1 MEELIGFVSGND
13 KRDKIL
19 GLLGSQGPL
28 DEKLI
33 SKRTRMVPRMA
44 LKILDELM
52 EKGLVE
58 EKESLFSLTEKGI
71 EVENKM
77 KGLK

>member
-1 MEELIGFVSGND
+1 MEELIGFVSGNY

-44 LKILDELM
+44 LKILNELM

-58 EKESLFSLTEKGI
+58 NTEGLFSLTEKGV

>member
-28 DEKLI
+28 DGKLI
-33 SKRTRMVPRMA
+33 SKRTRMVPKMA

>member
-33 SKRTRMVPRMA
+33 SKRTRMVPKMA

-58 EKESLFSLTEKGI
+58 VNESLFLLTEKGI

>member
-33 SKRTRMVPRMA
+33 SKRTRMVPKMA

-58 EKESLFSLTEKGI
+58 VNESLFSLTEKGI

>member
-58 EKESLFSLTEKGI
+58 EKERLFLLTEKGI

>member
-33 SKRTRMVPRMA
+33 SKRTRMVPKMA
-44 LKILDELM
+44 QKILDELM

-58 EKESLFSLTEKGI
+58 EKEGLFLLTEKGI

-77 KGLK
+77 KSLR

>member
-13 KRDKIL
+13 KREKIM

-33 SKRTRMVPRMA
+33 SKRTRMVPKMA
-44 LKILDELM
+44 LKIMDELK
-52 EKGLVE
+52 EKGLVQ
-58 EKESLFSLTEKGI
+58 EKEDLFSLTEKGI

>member
-1 MEELIGFVSGND
+1 MEELIGFVSGNY

-19 GLLGSQGPL
+19 GILGSQGPL

-33 SKRTRMVPRMA
+33 SKRARMVPKMA
-44 LKILDELM
+44 LKILDELI
-52 EKGLVE
+52 ENGLVE
-58 EKESLFSLTEKGI
+58 ENERMFSLTDMGI

-77 KGLK
+77 KSLR

>member
-1 MEELIGFVSGND
+1 MEELIGFISGND

-33 SKRTRMVPRMA
+33 SKRTRMVPKMA

-58 EKESLFSLTEKGI
+58 EKERLFY
-71 EVENKM
+71 
-77 KGLK
+77 

>member
-1 MEELIGFVSGND
+1 MEELIGFVSGNY

-33 SKRTRMVPRMA
+33 SKRTRMVPMMVI
-44 LKILDELM
+44 KILDELM

-58 EKESLFSLTEKGI
+58 EKERLFSLTEKGI

>member
-58 EKESLFSLTEKGI
+58 VNESLFLLTEKGI

>member
-33 SKRTRMVPRMA
+33 SKRTRMVPKMV